1 MQLIIKVKL
10 NIMSN
15 YIDSLKWRYA
25 TKKFDKTKKLSD
37 VQLENLKEVL
47 RLSASSY
54 GLQPYKF
61 LIIED
66 DKIRQ
71 KLREAS
77 YNQAQ
82 ITDSSQLI
90 VFCGKYEANEDD
102 VKDHIENTAKTI
114 GKSVGELEGLSNSIN
129 GKLINMSSTDKEN
142 WIARQNY
149 LALGNLLSA
158 LAHMEIDACPMEGF
172 ENDKYDE
179 ILDLK
184 SKGLKSYVIA
194 AVGFRDKSDKYANI
208 PKVRKSKEYLFEH
221 I

>member
-1 MQLIIKVKL
+1 
-10 NIMSN
+10 MSN
-15 YIDSLKWRYA
+15 YLDGLKWRYA
-25 TKKFDKTKKLSD
+25 TKKFDKSKKLSD
-37 VQLENLKEVL
+37 VQLEDLKEVL

-77 YNQAQ
+77 YNQPQ
-82 ITDSSQLI
+82 ITDSSHLI

-102 VKDHIENTAKTI
+102 VANHVENTAKTI
-114 GKSVGELEGLSNSIN
+114 GKSVTELEGLSNSIN
-129 GKLINMSSTDKEN
+129 GKLSRMSSSDKKD
-142 WIARQNY
+142 WTARQNY

-158 LAHMEIDACPMEGF
+158 AAHMEIDACPMEGF

-184 SKGLKSYVIA
+184 SKGLHSNVIA
-194 AVGFRDKSDKYANI
+194 AVGFRDESDKYANV
-208 PKVRKSKEYLFEH
+208 PKVRKSKENLFVH